1 MQQLPDHSFSLAGKT
16 AMVTGGAAGIGHAIC
31 DAFLMKGA
39 RVVLIDIHP
48 DVDKVAK
55 QLSADRALGL
65 QVDVTCRQSVQSATD
80 DVKKRF
86 GHIDILVNCAGIVAL
101 DDALELSDKDWD
113 NTMNVNLKS
122 VYLMSQIVGREM
134 VANGVGRIV
143 NIASQAGMVAIDKHL
158 AYCAS
163 KAGVISLTQVL
174 ALEWSPMGV
183 TVNAISPTVVL
194 TELGK
199 KAWSG
204 DVAKEMK
211 MKIPTRRFAEPHEI
225 ASAAIYLASDEAAM
239 ISGANLVIDGGYTIQ

>member
-1 MQQLPDHSFSLAGKT
+1 MQQLPSHSFSLEGKT

-31 DAFLMKGA
+31 EAFLTKGA
-39 RVVLIDIHP
+39 NVVLLDVHP
-48 DVDKVAK
+48 DVDKLAE
-55 QLSADRALGL
+55 QLSDDRVSGI
-65 QVDVTCRQSVQSATD
+65 QVDVTSRESIQRATD
-80 DVKKRF
+80 TVKSQF
-86 GHIDILVNCAGIVAL
+86 GNIDILVNCAGIVAL
-101 DDALELSDKDWD
+101 DDALDLSEDDWD
-113 NTMNVNLKS
+113 NTMNVNLKG
-122 VYLMSQIVGREM
+122 VYLMSQVVGREM
-134 VANGVGRIV
+134 VANGYGRII

-199 KAWSG
+199 KAWFG
-204 DVAKEMK
+204 DIAEEMK
-211 MKIPTRRFAEPHEI
+211 LKIPTRRFAEPHEI
-225 ASAAIYLASDEAAM
+225 ASAAVYLASEEAAM

>member
-1 MQQLPDHSFSLAGKT
+1 MQQLPDHSFSLTGKT
-16 AMVTGGAAGIGHAIC
+16 AMVTGGAAGIGNAIC
-31 DAFLMKGA
+31 EAFLAKGA
-39 RVVLIDIHP
+39 HVVLLDVHP
-48 DVDKVAK
+48 DVDKAA
-55 QLSADRALGL
+55 QLLSADRAMGL
-65 QVDVTCRQSVQSATD
+65 QVDVTSRQSVQSATD
-80 DVKKRF
+80 KVKKHF
-86 GHIDILVNCAGIVAL
+86 GQIDILVNCAGIVAL

-113 NTMNVNLKS
+113 NTMNVNLKG

-134 VANGVGRIV
+134 VTNGAGRIV

-174 ALEWSPMGV
+174 ALEWSPLGV

-204 DVAKEMK
+204 DVAEEMK

-225 ASAAIYLASDEAAM
+225 ASAAVYLASDEAAM

>member
-1 MQQLPDHSFSLAGKT
+1 MQRVPNHEFSLAGKT

-31 DAFLMKGA
+31 EAYLAKGA
-39 RVVLIDIHP
+39 NVVLLDVHP
-48 DVDKVAK
+48 DVGKIAE
-55 QLSADRALGL
+55 QLSTSNAVGIK
-65 QVDVTCRQSVQSATD
+65 VDVTSRQSIQQATD
-80 DVKKRF
+80 EVKSRF
-86 GHIDILVNCAGIVAL
+86 GGIDILVNCAGIVAL
-101 DDALELSDKDWD
+101 DDALELSDQDWD
-113 NTMNVNLKS
+113 NTMNINLKG

-134 VANGVGRIV
+134 VAKGYGRIV

-174 ALEWSPMGV
+174 ALEWSPKGV

-204 DVAKEMK
+204 DVAEEMK
-211 MKIPTRRFAEPHEI
+211 LKIPTRRFAEPHEI
-225 ASAAIYLASDEAAM
+225 ASAAVYLASDEAAM